1 MQKKDLPQDIAAMSV
16 DQAIAELENQVKKME
31 SGGMPLE
38 ELTAV
43 FERGVMLSK
52 HCREQLAKLE
62 RKIQVLTSGDSEK
75 DEWSNFDASS
85 GKRQDEL
92 PF

>member
-1 MQKKDLPQDIAAMSV
+1 MQKKNLPQDIAAMSV

-62 RKIQVLTSGDSEK
+62 RKIQVLTSGDSGK
-75 DEWSNFDASS
+75 DEWSDFDASS